1 MLYMK
6 KNNQMLPLTGST
18 LYADTP
24 IGTLQAFTGNTA
36 PQGYLI
42 FDGREVSRTEYA
54 DLWKFANDNNQVGA
68 GKFYGDGNGSTTF
81 TLADLRETS
90 LKGIGLTSRTVGA
103 HIDADGL
110 ALGEF
115 VDDRDQKVTGQF
127 SYGAET
133 NVSYGIGPS
142 GALGAFAPSNNN
154 GYYSKY
160 SVSSIAN
167 RGPDANIIFDN
178 SRVIRA
184 DDTTEVKAV
193 GVNWIVKAK
202 HVALP
207 IDIMDGI
214 SEEYATKD
222 YVDAQTTEVSTY
234 TDSNNYITIK
244 KVGKIASFY
253 FSKAGLVSRTVAL
266 TIPEGFRPII
276 NFRGALLDNDNDT
289 YAGQWIITP
298 EGRLTPYGANG
309 AALSSTHV
317 YIITGTYIV
326 G

>member
-24 IGTLQAFTGNTA
+24 IGTLQAFTGTTA

-110 ALGEF
+110 ELGEF

-222 YVDAQTTEVSTY
+222 YVDAQIKPHKFTLWWGNVTANQY
-234 TDSNNYITIK
+234 YIKT
-244 KVGKIASFY
+244 IASVTNNAITTQDECY
-253 FSKAGLVSRTVAL
+253 GISCLATGGSLGYDSQETITVTGQN
-266 TIPEGFRPII
+266 TIQY
-276 NFRGALLDNDNDT
+276 LC
-289 YAGQWIITP
+289 
-298 EGRLTPYGANG
+298 RLTQNQV
-309 AALSSTHV
+309 SSKV
-317 YIITGTYIV
+317 VIWY
-326 G
+326 

>member
-6 KNNQMLPLTGST
+6 KNNKMLPLTGST

-24 IGTLQAFTGNTA
+24 IGTIQAFTGITA

-68 GKFYGDGNGSTTF
+68 GKFYGDGDGSTTF

-110 ALGEF
+110 ELGEF
-115 VDDRDQKVTGQF
+115 VDDRIQQHQHPNDLIVSPSTAGLNTGYSQG
-127 SYGAET
+127 SKTGSTSSGGNA
-133 NVSYGIGPS
+133 NGRS
-142 GALGAFAPSNNN
+142 GA
-154 GYYSKY
+154 
-160 SVSSIAN
+160 
-167 RGPDANIIFDN
+167 
-178 SRVIRA
+178 
-184 DDTTEVKAV
+184 TTEVKAV

-222 YVDAQTTEVSTY
+222 YVTDATLGEVIWENPNPNSNFSGQTIVPTGVDLSQYKAISVYFKNATGGAYYNLMNVPKDLTITLRASASTLCY
-234 TDSNNYITIK
+234 RNCIFTDSGITFAEGTTIATYGGSGSTNNGTT
-244 KVGKIASFY
+244 VPQKIY
-253 FSKAGLVSRTVAL
+253 GLK
-266 TIPEGFRPII
+266 
-276 NFRGALLDNDNDT
+276 
-289 YAGQWIITP
+289 
-298 EGRLTPYGANG
+298 
-309 AALSSTHV
+309 
-317 YIITGTYIV
+317 
-326 G
+326 